1 MKNLKFNVEE
11 FKKDYYSGMICLFG
25 DKDEIDKF
33 IGNHSLVYNHR
44 LEERGVL
51 DHSFKVYVACV
62 GKDKYTFKQLTACRE
77 IEICRLEE
85 VYPVRE
91 NEDEHVVDVLC
102 IKHYDSIGRTHFKAG
117 KIYKATPS
125 PEKRKVYEG
134 QLVVHGE
141 GDSACSINFLREDI
155 YNMHFITIKNN
166 KLEYK
171 KDKIEASKE
180 TYWIIKQTNPA
191 TGKVSTNK
199 YTDKNQAIDS
209 YDAKSVYNYYND
221 IKSKIELIEVDA
233 ITTYES
239 RLLKDC
245 K

>member
-1 MKNLKFNVEE
+1 MKELNFNVEK
-11 FKKDYYSGMICLFG
+11 FKKDYYSGTVCLFG
-25 DKDEIDKF
+25 DKNEIDNF
-33 IGNHSLVYNHR
+33 IGNYNLVYNNR

-51 DHSFKVYVACV
+51 DHSFKVYIACV
-62 GKDKYTFKQLTACRE
+62 DKDKYTFEQLTACRE
-77 IEICRLEE
+77 IEICRLKE
-85 VYPVRE
+85 VYPVIE
-91 NEDEHVVDVLC
+91 NEDEHVVEVLC

-141 GDSACSINFLREDI
+141 GDFACSINFLREDI
-155 YNMHFITIKNN
+155 YNMHFMTLKKH
-166 KLEYK
+166 KLEYASNQ
-171 KDKIEASKE
+171 IEASKE
-180 TYWIIKQTNPA
+180 TYWIIKETNPV
-191 TGKVSTNK
+191 TGKEFTNK

-209 YDAKSVYNYYND
+209 YDARSVYDYYND
-221 IKSKIELIEVDA
+221 IKNKIELIEVDA